1 MFRRGASLVACLA
14 ACSALAQ
21 GEPDLDRIPDE
32 APAPAPA
39 PSGVSDLKRVGY
51 VESTTEPSLL
61 REQLPVA
68 FPSPAPPTIEER
80 LFADERLEY
89 SPIHGLKLVLN
100 GRAELRAAD
109 NVPFPTHENIR
120 VDVRELYS
128 SWHPMEGLYLD
139 LGRVNVRSGVAIG
152 YNPTDF
158 FKTRA
163 VVEPL
168 SVDPAVLRED
178 RLGAVL
184 ARAQYVW
191 SKGAVSA
198 VFAPKIES
206 ASALYTT
213 ATLPSVDPM
222 LDRTN
227 AHNRLLVKGNLDVV
241 EGFSPELLLYVE
253 DGTVRAGA
261 NVAQTVGKSVVAY
274 AEWSAG
280 QRQSLL
286 AEALAYGLQTGTL
299 PAALSYVLPT
309 GGSASLQQSASAGLS
324 YANASKMTFW
334 LEYHLFQPG
343 FSRGDWQT
351 WFDQGTALP
360 GPLWYVRAYALDQQE
375 PASKHSLFLRADWQ
389 DAFVLNLELSAFAN
403 VDLYDG
409 STLAQVTASYAIS
422 DHWSCAIIGAV
433 NAGGRRTDFGS
444 LPQVASA
451 LLTVRRYY

>member
-1 MFRRGASLVACLA
+1 VFTRGAQLA
-14 ACSALAQ
+14 VWLTASSALAQ
-21 GEPDLDRIPDE
+21 GEPDMDRIPEE
-32 APAPAPA
+32 APPAAPAA
-39 PSGVSDLKRVGY
+39 PSGSAIKRVGY
-51 VESTTEPSLL
+51 VESATEPSLL
-61 REQLPVA
+61 RRQLPVA
-68 FPSPAPPTIEER
+68 FPSPAPTIGER

-89 SPIHGLKLVLN
+89 SPVHGLRLVLG

-109 NVPFPTHENIR
+109 DLPFPTHENVR
-120 VDVRELYS
+120 VDFRELYA
-128 SWHPMEGLYLD
+128 SWHPLAGLYLD
-139 LGRVNVRSGVAIG
+139 AGRVNVRSGVAIG

-168 SVDPAVLRED
+168 SLDPAVLRED

-191 SKGAVSA
+191 SKGSLSA
-198 VFAPKIES
+198 TFAPKLES
-206 ASALYTT
+206 PSALYDT
-213 ATLPSVDPM
+213 ARLPSIDPM

-241 EGFSPELLLYVE
+241 SGFSPELLLYVE
-253 DGTVRAGA
+253 DGAVRAGA

-286 AEALAYGLQTGTL
+286 AEALAYGTQTGTL
-299 PAALSYVLPT
+299 PAALSYVLPS
-309 GGSASLQQSASAGLS
+309 GGSTSLQQSASAGLS
-324 YANASKMTFW
+324 YASASKMTFW

-343 FSRGDWQT
+343 FSRADWQT
-351 WFDQGTALP
+351 WFDRGAALP
-360 GPLWYVRAYALDQQE
+360 APLWYARAYAVDQQE
-375 PASKHSLFLRADWQ
+375 PVSKHSLFFRADWQ
-389 DAFVLNLELSAFAN
+389 DAWVLNLELSAFAN

-409 STLAQVTASYAIS
+409 SALAQVTAAYALS
-422 DHWSCAIIGAV
+422 DHWSFSLIGAV

-451 LLTVRRYY
+451 LATVRLYY